1 MAHVHEFLRSHLVD
15 PQTRTSPASWSDDA
29 VIFDDGSSY
38 AIVDGIPVML
48 AHTDGSAHY
57 REHYATDAQAF
68 DYFEERDAATD
79 HDEHRLRQT
88 ILRQVPPNTASV
100 LDVGCGR
107 AWVARALS
115 VQSSLVCSL
124 DVSITN
130 PRKAL
135 QAIPNNNHC
144 AVVAD
149 AFALPFADGTF
160 DCVVSSEVIEHVP
173 DPTAFLKEL
182 LRVLKPGGR
191 CIISTPYNERRKFV
205 LCIHCNNVTPL
216 HAHLHSFTEHTMQ
229 QLSPSTTMSYE
240 IFGNKAL
247 LHLRTYVLLRFL
259 PYALWRVVDAIAN
272 SLINKCSHIVCVYS
286 KRV

>member
-15 PQTRTSPASWSDDA
+15 PQTRTSPASWSNDA

-48 AHTDGSAHY
+48 AHTDGATHY

-88 ILRQVPPNTASV
+88 VLRQVPPNTASV

-173 DPTAFLKEL
+173 DPAAFLKEL
-182 LRVLKPGGR
+182 LRVL
-191 CIISTPYNERRKFV
+191 S
-205 LCIHCNNVTPL
+205 IHCNNVTPL

-229 QLSPSTTMSYE
+229 QLSPSTSMSYE